1 MVDRAKEIKSLIND
15 SVEKVD
21 NGSKRVDDA
30 GRSMADIVAQV
41 KRVSDPIGDIAA
53 STTEQST
60 GIAQVNVA
68 VFKTG

>member
-41 KRVSDPIGDIAA
+41 KRVSDLIGDIAA

-60 GIAQVNVA
+60 GISQVNVA
-68 VFKTG
+68 AFKTA